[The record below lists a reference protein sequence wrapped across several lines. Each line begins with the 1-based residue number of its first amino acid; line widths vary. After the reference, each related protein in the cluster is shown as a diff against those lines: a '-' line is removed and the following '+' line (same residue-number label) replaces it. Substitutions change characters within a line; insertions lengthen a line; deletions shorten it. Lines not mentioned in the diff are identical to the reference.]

1 MLKGIFARLF
11 GCLCILAFGVM
22 ASHAEPAGPD
32 DITIRDTTDYRYC
45 INGRDQVVGPAK
57 PPYYVV
63 LACTDFHSTN
73 PLLNPRCHSVFQS
86 SHCTIEDC
94 EHGRQRLG
102 TAPFHPDGGAATLQ
116 YVCALVDGSEWTLI
130 DQLQNDQENTE
141 LPIDTCVQAAF
152 KALIP
157 PNYKQVCPAQ
167 AEERTAACNQ
177 LNDKM
182 IAEAK
187 RECMDMTDRDS
198 PLPDTIKSGKHWPL
212 NDCEMAGPEARLH
225 TA

>member
-73 PLLNPRCHSVFQS
+73 PLLNTRCHSVFQS

-102 TAPFHPDGGAATLQ
+102 TAPIAQSKIANMVG
-116 YVCALVDGSEWTLI
+116 
-130 DQLQNDQENTE
+130 NDWGRLRSIQTAEPRHYNMFAHLSTE
-141 LPIDTCVQAAF
+141 V
-152 KALIP
+152 
-157 PNYKQVCPAQ
+157 N
-167 AEERTAACNQ
+167 
-177 LNDKM
+177 
-182 IAEAK
+182 
-187 RECMDMTDRDS
+187 
-198 PLPDTIKSGKHWPL
+198 GH
-212 NDCEMAGPEARLH
+212 
-225 TA
+225 